1 MFAAIAL
8 DPLGEDGLDFG
19 AAAVAGEA
27 FLHNALHAVAHLA
40 GGGSHTE
47 AEFGVVLEQRVGPSG
62 TESAAVVLAVGCGRS
77 RAAVD
82 GGASR
87 GVGHHHL
94 LAEEL
99 GDALEVRGLAAAGAG
114 AAERSIGFAPLLLN
128 LCPNTASLLC
138 ADYDT
143 SSILR

>member
-8 DPLGEDGLDFG
+8 DPLGEEDLDFV

-27 FLHNALHAVAHLA
+27 FLHNAFHAVAHLA
-40 GGGSHTE
+40 GGGGHTE
-47 AEFGVVLEQRVGPSG
+47 AELGVVLKQRVGPGG
-62 TESAAVVLAVGCGRS
+62 TEAAAVVAAIGGGRS

-82 GGASR
+82 GGATR

-99 GDALEVRGLAAAGAG
+99 GDALEVIFRTIRHSCIPIISEPSTTMMSL
-114 AAERSIGFAPLLLN
+114 SPMIVAPSKD
-128 LCPNTASLLC
+128 SLM
-138 ADYDT
+138 DK
-143 SSILR
+143 R